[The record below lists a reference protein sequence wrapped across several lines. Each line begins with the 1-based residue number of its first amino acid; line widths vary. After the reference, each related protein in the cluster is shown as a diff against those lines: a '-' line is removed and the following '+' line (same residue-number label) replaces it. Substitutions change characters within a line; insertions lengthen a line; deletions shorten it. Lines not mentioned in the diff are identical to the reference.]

1 VNFYHRSI
9 SIYRDS
15 GGFPYINPAMFAWA
29 FAQDVNSTEAD
40 IMAARTMTK
49 KFGKTIKEAR
59 SEVDKCA
66 WVMDYFAYL
75 NYEVMPEKVL

>member
-1 VNFYHRSI
+1 MSSFEKI
-9 SIYRDS
+9 LITDS
-15 GGFPYINPAMFAWA
+15 GGFAYINPAMFAGA
-29 FAQDVNSTEAD
+29 FFQDV
-40 IMAARTMTK
+40 MAARTMTK
-49 KFGKTIKEAR
+49 ELGKTMKEAR